1 MLEQNQKIVL
11 TGDEALDALK
21 EIEYILISLH
31 KMGSFYAEKP
41 GALEEYRKATTDFID
56 DCAVTQRL
64 SKVRTII
71 SQHFDDSLGD
81 DDLDDIERHFSDLKF
96 WKPDQSLT
104 GKTLE
109 TEALEISN
117 GTIQQVTCKRN
128 ELLVVFTNQQDEFLL
143 ITFHNPIA
151 FKGISAIGAETD
163 GLFKEE
169 ELTLS
174 QDAKYI
180 TNLENT
186 QSYCFK
192 ATTSREIIFRVTSE
206 GYSVEKI

>member
-180 TNLENT
+180 TNLENA

-192 ATTSREIIFRVTSE
+192 ATTSGEIIFTVTSE

>member
-11 TGDEALDALK
+11 TGKEALDVLK

-81 DDLDDIERHFSDLKF
+81 DELDDIERHFSDLEILETR
-96 WKPDQSLT
+96 S
-104 GKTLE
+104 TLE
-109 TEALEISN
+109 
-117 GTIQQVTCKRN
+117 R
-128 ELLVVFTNQQDEFLL
+128 
-143 ITFHNPIA
+143 
-151 FKGISAIGAETD
+151 
-163 GLFKEE
+163 
-169 ELTLS
+169 
-174 QDAKYI
+174 
-180 TNLENT
+180 ENT
-186 QSYCFK
+186 
-192 ATTSREIIFRVTSE
+192 
-206 GYSVEKI
+206 

>member
-11 TGDEALDALK
+11 TGKEALDALK

-81 DDLDDIERHFSDLKF
+81 DELDDIERHFSDLKF
-96 WKPDQSLT
+96 WKPDQPLNK
-104 GKTLE
+104 KTPE
-109 TEALEISN
+109 TEVLEVSK

-128 ELLVVFTNQQDEFLL
+128 ELLVVFTNQQGELLL
-143 ITFHNPIA
+143 ITFHNPVA
-151 FKGISAIGAETD
+151 FKGISAIGTETD
-163 GLFKEE
+163 GLFKEGDN
-169 ELTLS
+169 TLLE
-174 QDAKYI
+174 DEKCI
-180 TNLENT
+180 TPLQNT
-186 QSYCFK
+186 ETYCFK
-192 ATTSREIIFRVTSE
+192 ATTSREIIFIVTSE

>member
-1 MLEQNQKIVL
+1 MLEQNQKIIL
-11 TGDEALDALK
+11 TGKEALDALK

-81 DDLDDIERHFSDLKF
+81 DELDDIERHFSDLKF
-96 WKPDQSLT
+96 WKPDQPLNR
-104 GKTLE
+104 KTPE
-109 TEALEISN
+109 TEVLEVSK

-151 FKGISAIGAETD
+151 FKSNSAIGVETD

-169 ELTLS
+169 HLTLS
-174 QDAKYI
+174 QDAKCI
-180 TNLENT
+180 APLQNT
-186 QSYCFK
+186 KSYCFK
-192 ATTSREIIFRVTSE
+192 AAFSKEIIFTVTSD